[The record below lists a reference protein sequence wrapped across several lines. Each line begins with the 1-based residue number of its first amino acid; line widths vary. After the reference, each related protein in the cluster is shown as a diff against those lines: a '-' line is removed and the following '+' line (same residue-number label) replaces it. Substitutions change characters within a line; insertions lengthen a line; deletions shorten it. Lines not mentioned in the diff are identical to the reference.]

1 MNLIV
6 QFGDRLL
13 SGLVTLVS
21 LASVWL
27 ILTGPSLV
35 EACAVCS
42 AGREDESRT
51 AFIIGTAFMTAL
63 PMILVGGL
71 VWWIRKKTREAA
83 SLAQELDPVSEA

>member
-1 MNLIV
+1 MNSMA
-6 QFGDRLL
+6 QFRTRFLA
-13 SGLVTLVS
+13 S
-21 LASVWL
+21 LATFASFASVWL
-27 ILTGPSLV
+27 ILIGPGVV

-83 SLAQELDPVSEA
+83 DLAQELEPVSEA